1 MRIPG
6 IKHLDAVKAF
16 HKLGYTIRRQSKHII
31 LSNGTQI
38 LSVPRNNPIKPATMG
53 SIVKAAGLTEQ
64 QFRDLL

>member
-16 HKLGYTIRRQSKHII
+16 QKIGYTVRRQSKHII

-38 LSVPRNNPIKPATMG
+38 LVNPRNNPIKPATMG
-53 SIVKAAGLTEQ
+53 SIGKAAGLTEE
-64 QFRDLL
+64 QFRNLL